1 MSNPNNTK
9 TVRFLI
15 VDSINQCINKRTEM
29 INNYQFEKLARR
41 KIAGWYN
48 NKLYEDK
55 AVARMASVRTEII
68 DLLASTEREGIGN
81 VIDYLDQSGFFYRA
95 SSATKHHNFPGGLAE
110 HSLGTYKLAQAEG
123 ARLGLPN
130 DSVIIA
136 TLLHDTCK
144 ADRFWFKGRM
154 IRQHTPKCEM
164 DGRHSVRS
172 VMLLKNCGLKLS
184 EQERRAIRWH
194 MKGEKYHSPRKNQ
207 ERDHSKAIKEGLWHA
222 VFYADKKDAAAH
234 PAQRH

>member
-1 MSNPNNTK
+1 M
-9 TVRFLI
+9 F
-15 VDSINQCINKRTEM
+15 INDV
-29 INNYQFEKLARR
+29 FEKLARR

-48 NKLYEDK
+48 TKEYEDK
-55 AVARMASVRTEII
+55 AVSRMAAVRTEII
-68 DLLASTEREGIGN
+68 DLLTSTEREGIGN

-123 ARLGLPN
+123 ARMGLPN

-136 TLLHDTCK
+136 ALLHDTCK
-144 ADRFWFKGRM
+144 ADRFWFKGRL

-164 DGRHSVRS
+164 DGKHSVRS

-184 EQERRAIRWH
+184 EPERRAIRWH
-194 MKGEKYHSPRKNQ
+194 MKGEKYHTHSISN
-207 ERDHSKAIKEGLWHA
+207 ERDHTTAIKEGLWRA

-234 PAQRH
+234 PGKKH

>member
-1 MSNPNNTK
+1 MLVN
-9 TVRFLI
+9 
-15 VDSINQCINKRTEM
+15 D
-29 INNYQFEKLARR
+29 QFEKLARR

-48 NKLYEDK
+48 CKEHEDK
-55 AVARMASVRTEII
+55 AVSRMSAVRTEII

-95 SSATKHHNFPGGLAE
+95 SSANKHHNFPGGLAE
-110 HSLGTYKLAQAEG
+110 HSLGTYKLAQVEG
-123 ARLGLPN
+123 ELYGLPK

-136 TLLHDTCK
+136 ALLHDTCK
-144 ADRFWFKGRM
+144 SDRFWFKGRI

-164 DGRHSVRS
+164 DGMHSVRS
-172 VMLLKNCGLKLS
+172 LMILKDCGLELN

-194 MKGEKYHSPRKNQ
+194 MKGEKYHSRHK
-207 ERDHSKAIKEGLWHA
+207 EKELDHSKAVKEGLWHA

-234 PAQRH
+234 PGRKH